1 MKLCWKSML
10 RRGLSS
16 TTLCD
21 TSFAVF
27 GLGDSGYA
35 KFNVVAKKL
44 DRRLEQLGGIR
55 LIEKGLGDDQVS
67 TSCTP
72 HGPVLHGHC
81 GGLAHGQHS
90 RCQ

>member
-1 MKLCWKSML
+1 MYVAGQGEAPEGMKLCWKSML
-10 RRGLSS
+10 RKGLAAS
-16 TTLCD
+16 TLSE

-27 GLGDSGYA
+27 GLGDSGYI

-67 TSCTP
+67 T
-72 HGPVLHGHC
+72 
-81 GGLAHGQHS
+81 
-90 RCQ
+90 